1 MEGYR
6 GIWEDKEGVEKK
18 MEVLSYVGV
27 KGLVVKFMLPLRYT
41 TVGGDNYTRSRQKSI
56 FLTK

>member
-27 KGLVVKFMLPLRYT
+27 KGCCCSDTPQLEGIIIPEADKNAHF
-41 TVGGDNYTRSRQKSI
+41 
-56 FLTK
+56 